1 MSWELKR
8 GLEGMRRIVAQHKIT
23 GVYGTLI
30 ELLDVRHQLYSAVEV
45 CISMRMPASQPV
57 QCCCSPSNPSLCS
70 SGSCG

>member
-57 QCCCSPSNPSLCS
+57 
-70 SGSCG
+70 